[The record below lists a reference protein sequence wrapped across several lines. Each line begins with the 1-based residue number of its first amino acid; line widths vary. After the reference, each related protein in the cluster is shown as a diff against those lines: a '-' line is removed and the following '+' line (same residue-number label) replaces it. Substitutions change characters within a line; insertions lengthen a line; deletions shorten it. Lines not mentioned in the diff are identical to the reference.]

1 MSRLIKLKISSDSR
15 LKKILLH
22 NFLHL
27 KMKYLLPVFLILI
40 FVFYGCGNGE
50 TEDALTEFELAH
62 GIGPITEKLELGEL
76 DLEKAERGQQIF
88 QSICVAC
95 HNLDATI
102 SGPRLRNVADR
113 REPEFILNYI
123 LNPREMSQNH
133 PVGQELSQSYPG
145 NKTELGLNRDEAL
158 EVLEFLRAASKR
170 EM

>member
-1 MSRLIKLKISSDSR
+1 MKF
-15 LKKILLH
+15 
-22 NFLHL
+22 FLS
-27 KMKYLLPVFLILI
+27 YLLI
-40 FVFYGCGNGE
+40 FVFVLFGCRNGE

-95 HNLDATI
+95 HNLDAVI

-113 REPEFILNYI
+113 REPEFIINYI
-123 LNPREMSQNH
+123 LNPREMSQKH
-133 PVGQELSQSYPG
+133 PVGQELSQSYAG
-145 NKTELGLNRDEAL
+145 AKTDLGLNREEAL
-158 EVLEFLRAASKR
+158 DVLEFLRAANKR